1 MKIRLDPWLLPI
13 KNNDNI
19 LELVRYGSKNIKKQN
34 MCAICKGAR
43 MLCGKSSCPIL
54 LKFHLQQKI
63 RPLIDKLD
71 LEGSSPPGI
80 FIGRIGFPHVQIGPL
95 IAPLNG
101 DTSLLDTPELWTGR
115 SIDEIVDFRFKLVRG
130 KYRVHVYDVNKENKV
145 IEAIK
150 ELALSSSSIDSEAS
164 FYKKPEMKLILDDE
178 VQPFGPSAPLKELRI
193 DIGPA
198 DHRIE
203 KAYYDFDLKASD
215 AVIELYMK
223 NVLVSK
229 IQRAFSAG
237 LFGIKK
243 ERRFVPTRWSITA
256 VDSIISNELLKYVKD
271 FQLIDEYR
279 VYENIAL
286 DNRWIVLMM
295 PHTWSYELIEAWYP
309 NTVWNPDGDNI
320 VIFSDSENY
329 YGRKGYPDIGG
340 CYFAARLAVS
350 EHLLRERR
358 QASVVIFREA
368 HPGYIMPVG
377 VWNVRENVRNALKKS
392 SINFSTI
399 NEALNYISSK
409 LEIKIDTWIKNSRL
423 LRDLFSQRRV
433 IEFIK

>member
-1 MKIRLDPWLLPI
+1 MKLSINPWLLPI
-13 KNNDNI
+13 RENKNI
-19 LELVRYGSKNIKKQN
+19 SELIRYGSKNITKQN
-34 MCAICKGAR
+34 MCALCKGAR

-63 RPLIDKLD
+63 TPLINKLQ

-95 IAPLNG
+95 IAPLNE
-101 DTSLLDTPELWTGR
+101 DTSLLDTPELWIGK
-115 SIDEIVDFRFKLVRG
+115 SIEEIVDFRFKLVRG
-130 KYRVHVYDVNKENKV
+130 KYRVHVYDVNKENKI

-150 ELALSSSSIDSEAS
+150 ELALSSSSINSEAS
-164 FYKKPEMKLILDDE
+164 FYKKPEMKLILDDDI
-178 VQPFGPSAPLKELRI
+178 QPFGPSAPLKELYI
-193 DIGPA
+193 SPGST

-215 AVIELYMK
+215 AVIELYRK

-256 VDSIISNELLKYVKD
+256 VDSLISKELLEQVKD
-271 FQLIDEYR
+271 FQLINEYR
-279 VYENIAL
+279 VYEHIAL
-286 DNRWIVLMM
+286 DNRWIVLML
-295 PHTWSYELIEAWYP
+295 PYSWSYELIEAWYP
-309 NTVWNPDGDNI
+309 NTVWNPDGDRI

-350 EHLLRERR
+350 EHLLKERR

-377 VWNVRENVRNALKKS
+377 VWNVRENVRNALKKNP
-392 SINFSTI
+392 INFSTI

-409 LEIKIDTWIKNSRL
+409 LEIKMNVWIRNSKI

-433 IEFIK
+433 IEFMK